1 MSFCRPHVIGD
12 SLKNTVKNTVKNT
25 QICLTVLIAA
35 VTLAGCTPSKPKQGL
50 IPLTE
55 DSQKIVSTRPQMLNT
70 HMMVILKLKSPA
82 LLNYSEKQN
91 GKTIIDSV
99 YLDQVKKEQDNVLA
113 ELKKISSDIQ
123 VVYKY
128 KYVLNAVC
136 IIVPNA
142 LMDQVAKLGLISTW
156 ENVGVFSRPESI
168 QALNVADK
176 DISITEKN
184 SAKFIGAEKLNQ
196 LGITGKGIKVGV
208 LDTGIDYTHSMFG
221 GIGTKEAYKAVNPS
235 EAALGYP
242 NQKVVGGIDL
252 VGTHYD
258 GASPDFRFRVP
269 KPDVNPID
277 EGGHGTHVAGS
288 VAGLGDGINSYNGMA
303 PEADLYSIKVFG
315 ADGSTSDMVV
325 IAGLEFAV
333 DPNGD
338 DDLGDQLDVV
348 NLSLGSSY
356 GNPKLLYSEAVK
368 NLANGGTISIISAG
382 NSGDKDYIVGAPG
395 TSTEA
400 LSVAAS
406 IDDGFHNWNFAAI
419 EISINGEKN
428 ITEAIEATGTKPIAE
443 TDVSGEL
450 VFIGLA
456 DTDLSDEVKQKV
468 NGKIALIDRGVV
480 SFNDKIARAVSA
492 GAIGVVVANNVD
504 SAPIRMSS
512 EKHNIPAVMITKAL
526 GSKIKTALA
535 QNQTAQI
542 QFKSDVKIQK
552 PEMIDMI
559 TGFSSK
565 GPRSMDGFLKP
576 EISAPGSDIISAAM
590 GEGNGIVQLSGTS
603 MAAPHMA
610 GVMALVKQS
619 FKKREIEMSALEL
632 KHVAMGTAKTI
643 GFTVEGKLERYPV
656 TRQGSGRIQA
666 DVAANAEIVANLPS
680 ISFGEINIE
689 VKKTMASDIQIRNL
703 TNKIKNLSIEFVGNR
718 FIQMKK
724 ADALTL
730 AGTTAATIKLQFTL
744 DSTGMKEAQVREMDG
759 WVLVKENNQE
769 IYRIPVLAVANTLSA
784 IKADELK
791 IESSKMDADGSVANL
806 KLSNATVNSGEVL
819 LFNHLGSDVRKPL
832 ASSFMSSDC
841 DLQSVGYRIVDRENP
856 EDGKNQKM
864 IQFAV
869 KVYKPATTWNSCDV
883 SILIDQN
890 KDGEYEQEL
899 LGAVGTA
906 VPGLKDENH
915 MSILIDATKARALRK
930 AYEEKVLAA
939 NGDPVQ
945 VAKFKDKESYAE
957 ALLAMN
963 DSMNYNNSTIV
974 VVEAPVEMIKVN
986 ERNEI
991 NFQVIVTHNEQNSTE
1006 TDDYLSL
1013 GKAANSAK
1021 WLTISAN
1028 EADQGFLNL
1037 GQKIEVLG
1045 HQKQEITLTK
1055 GRGNQSL
1062 MLLAPQNKFSFSDS
1076 LVDAQLIV
1084 VKPSYGN

>member
-1 MSFCRPHVIGD
+1 M
-12 SLKNTVKNTVKNT
+12 KNTNTHT
-25 QICLTVLIAA
+25 TLLFALTTA
-35 VTLAGCTPSKPKQGL
+35 VALASCTPSKTKQGL

-55 DSQKIVSTRPQMLNT
+55 DSQKIISTRPQMLNT
-70 HMMVILKLKSPA
+70 HLMVILKLKSPA
-82 LLNYSEKQN
+82 LLSRSEKQN
-91 GKTIIDSV
+91 GKTIVDSD
-99 YLDQVKKEQDNVLA
+99 YLDQVKKEQDKVLT

-136 IIVPNA
+136 IIVPKA
-142 LMDQVAKLGLISTW
+142 LINQVAKLGLVSTW
-156 ENVGVFSRPESI
+156 ESVGVFSRPENI
-168 QALNVADK
+168 QTLKVTTTNT
-176 DISITEKN
+176 SITEKN
-184 SAKFIGAEKLNQ
+184 SSKFIGAEKLNQ
-196 LGITGKGIKVGV
+196 LGLTGQGIKVGV
-208 LDTGIDYTHSMFG
+208 LDTGIDFTHSMFG
-221 GIGTKEAYKAVNPS
+221 GVGTKEGFAAVNPS
-235 EAALGYP
+235 EPALGYP
-242 NQKVVGGIDL
+242 NKKVVGGIDL

-258 GASPDFRFRVP
+258 GASPDFRLRVP

-288 VAGLGDGINSYNGMA
+288 VAGLGDGLNSYNGMA
-303 PEADLYSIKVFG
+303 PDADLYSIKVFG

-368 NLANGGTISIISAG
+368 NLAQGGTVSVISAG

-406 IDDGFHNWNFAAI
+406 IDDGFHNWNFAAV
-419 EISINGEKN
+419 ELTINGEKN
-428 ITEAIEATGTKPIAE
+428 ITEAIEATGTKPVAE
-443 TDVSGEL
+443 TNVSGDL

-456 DTDLSDEVKQKV
+456 DTDLSDEIKQKL

-492 GAIGVVVANNVD
+492 GAIGVVVVNN
-504 SAPIRMSS
+504 SESPPIRMSS
-512 EKHNIPAVMITKAL
+512 EEHNVPAVMITKAL
-526 GSKIKTALA
+526 GAKAKAALA
-535 QNQTAQI
+535 LNQIVQM
-542 QFKSDVKIQK
+542 QFKTDSKIQK
-552 PEMIDMI
+552 PELIDTI

-576 EISAPGSDIISAAM
+576 EISAPGSDIISAEM
-590 GEGNGIVQLSGTS
+590 GQGNGVVQLSGTS

-610 GVMALVKQS
+610 GVMALIKQS
-619 FKKREIEMSALEL
+619 FNQRKIEMSALEL

-643 GFTVEGKLERYPV
+643 GYTVEGKFERYPI

-666 DVAANAEIVANLPS
+666 DVAAGAEIVANVPS

-689 VKKTMASDIQIRNL
+689 AKKTMASEIQIRNL
-703 TNKIKNLSIEFVGNR
+703 TNKTKILSFEFVGNR
-718 FIQMKK
+718 YIQMKK
-724 ADALTL
+724 AHLLIIPDTFELP
-730 AGTTAATIKLQFTL
+730 IKLQFVL

-759 WVLVKENNQE
+759 WVLVKENNRE

-784 IKADELK
+784 IAANELK
-791 IESSKMDADGSVANL
+791 IEASKTDAEGSVATL
-806 KLSNATVNSGEVL
+806 KLSNTSVNSGEAL
-819 LFNHLGSDVRKPL
+819 LFNHVGSDQRKPL

-841 DLQSVGYRIVDRENP
+841 DLQSVGYRLTERESP
-856 EDGKNQKM
+856 TDGKNQKM
-864 IQFAV
+864 VQFAV
-869 KVYKPATTWNSCDV
+869 KVYKPTTTWNSCDI

-906 VPGLKDENH
+906 IPGVKDENH
-915 MSILIDATKARALRK
+915 MSILIDATKARVLRK
-930 AYEEKVLAA
+930 AYEDKIVAA
-939 NGDPVQ
+939 NGNPEL
-945 VAKFKDKESYAE
+945 VAKLKDQESYSE

-963 DSMNYNNSTIV
+963 GSMNYNNSTIV
-974 VVEAPVEMIKVN
+974 IVEAPIEMIKLN
-986 ERNEI
+986 EKNEI
-991 NFQVIVTHNEQNSTE
+991 NFQVVVTHNEQNSTE

-1013 GKAANSAK
+1013 GKTPHQGK

-1045 HQKQEITLTK
+1045 QQKQEISLTK

-1062 MLLAPQNKFSFSDS
+1062 MVLTPQNKFSFSDS
-1076 LVDAQLIV
+1076 LVDAQMSV